1 MRFWRCPDGT
11 GVRYDRVNDA
21 RLDHEWSVPSEL
33 PMLRGSLV
41 WKLTIWFLLLS
52 LLPIGV
58 IVLFVRQDVS
68 EELTNLAKED
78 TGSQVSLLA
87 NEISSAI
94 DDRRLQELIGG
105 ATNETQVAF
114 LVGEDGAYV
123 AHGDEAGFG
132 GLMSDDFSAE
142 VVRHVLD
149 GTDGV
154 VVEEG
159 TGRFVGFSTVP
170 AGALGRRTLFG
181 LLPIKAVLAM
191 DESVVSA
198 PMSRIE
204 RSAIVQLVVTLL
216 VISMAIGV
224 AVWVVVRPIQRL
236 TSAAQEV
243 GAGNLDVQIDPA
255 NMKGELKVLTNAF
268 NQMTRQVAGRTREL
282 EELGRAILNGPPD
295 ASTLSEVLGEHVS
308 LMFPHSQL
316 EIRVFPDQTLLRHPD
331 DRQPVA
337 GSAWEWLATQSEAQH
352 FLPGEVP
359 PWDTQAADDA
369 LVVTPVL
376 DVETKEPIG
385 GIHLSLPATLARHLG
400 LRELVD
406 HHLDLGGAPGR
417 ANTGDKM
424 LTLVASAL
432 AGGDCIDDADAL
444 RAGGTVG
451 VLGCVVKAPSTLG
464 TFLRSFRW
472 GHVRQ
477 LDRVSRQL
485 LARAWAAGAGP
496 GDSSLTIDLDSTIC
510 ETYGLAKEG
519 ARHHGYTG
527 AGGYHPLL
535 AIAAGTGE
543 VLMSRLREG
552 RANTARGAAHFLR
565 ETVGRVRYGGARG
578 QLTVRADSGFYAH
591 TVVAAC
597 REMDVRFSI
606 TIRQRASLRDL
617 IEAIP
622 EEDWTPIPYWMDGAA
637 DVAETTYTPFQT
649 KPDAA
654 PVRLIVRR
662 VKPTPGSQ
670 LALFARYSYHAFITD
685 RDGETLELEADHRRH
700 AEVENAIR
708 DLKYGVGL
716 NHMPSARFAAN
727 GAWLAGQVMAHNL
740 ARWTARIGL
749 GERTVIT
756 KTLRRRVF
764 ALVGRI
770 TRSARRLT
778 LHLPRRWPWETQF
791 SRALARLQA
800 IPFPA

>member
-1 MRFWRCPDGT
+1 MPPQNNPD
-11 GVRYDRVNDA
+11 RIRILFDDH
-21 RLDHEWSVPSEL
+21 RLV
-33 PMLRGSLV
+33 
-41 WKLTIWFLLLS
+41 
-52 LLPIGV
+52 
-58 IVLFVRQDVS
+58 
-68 EELTNLAKED
+68 
-78 TGSQVSLLA
+78 A
-87 NEISSAI
+87 NA
-94 DDRRLQELIGG
+94 
-105 ATNETQVAF
+105 
-114 LVGEDGAYV
+114 
-123 AHGDEAGFG
+123 
-132 GLMSDDFSAE
+132 
-142 VVRHVLD
+142 
-149 GTDGV
+149 
-154 VVEEG
+154 
-159 TGRFVGFSTVP
+159 
-170 AGALGRRTLFG
+170 G
-181 LLPIKAVLAM
+181 LL
-191 DESVVSA
+191 
-198 PMSRIE
+198 
-204 RSAIVQLVVTLL
+204 
-216 VISMAIGV
+216 
-224 AVWVVVRPIQRL
+224 
-236 TSAAQEV
+236 
-243 GAGNLDVQIDPA
+243 
-255 NMKGELKVLTNAF
+255 
-268 NQMTRQVAGRTREL
+268 
-282 EELGRAILNGPPD
+282 
-295 ASTLSEVLGEHVS
+295 
-308 LMFPHSQL
+308 
-316 EIRVFPDQTLLRHPD
+316 
-331 DRQPVA
+331 
-337 GSAWEWLATQSEAQH
+337 
-352 FLPGEVP
+352 
-359 PWDTQAADDA
+359 
-369 LVVTPVL
+369 
-376 DVETKEPIG
+376 
-385 GIHLSLPATLARHLG
+385 LPATLARHLG

-496 GDSSLTIDLDSTIC
+496 GDSPLTIDLDSTIC

-527 AGGYHPLL
+527 ARGYHPLL

-617 IEAIP
+617 
-622 EEDWTPIPYWMDGAA
+622 
-637 DVAETTYTPFQT
+637 
-649 KPDAA
+649 
-654 PVRLIVRR
+654 
-662 VKPTPGSQ
+662 
-670 LALFARYSYHAFITD
+670 
-685 RDGETLELEADHRRH
+685 EADHRRH

-716 NHMPSARFAAN
+716 NHMPSGRFAAN